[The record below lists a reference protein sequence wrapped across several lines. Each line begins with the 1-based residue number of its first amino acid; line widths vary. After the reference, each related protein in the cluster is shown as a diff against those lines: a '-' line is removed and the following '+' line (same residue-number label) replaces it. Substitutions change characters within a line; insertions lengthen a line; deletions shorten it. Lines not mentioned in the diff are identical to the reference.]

1 MNVST
6 LTTLAAKELRDSLR
20 NKWFLLYTIAFG
32 VLSLGLAYLSL
43 AGVGTAGFGG
53 FGRTAAGLI
62 NLVLLVVPLMG
73 LTVGATAIA
82 GERERGTLVGLLT
95 QPISRAEIF
104 LGKYLGLAAAMLAT
118 LGIGFGLSALMMAWR
133 GGSTSAGAYLT
144 LIGLAYTL
152 SLAMLAVGMLV
163 SVIASRSAAAL
174 GVAVFL
180 WLTFA
185 LLGDLGLMGGTL
197 LFKLQASEMFHLAL
211 INPLQV
217 FKMASVQSVGAS
229 LDVLGPAGLY
239 ATRQFGNWLPLIFAG
254 SLSGW
259 IVGPLLVSL
268 VVFSR
273 SSRR

>member
-1 MNVST
+1 MNVSI

-163 SVIASRSAAAL
+163 SVVTSRSAAAL
-174 GVAVFL
+174 GIAVFL

-197 LFKLQASEMFHLAL
+197 LFKLQASDMFHLAL

-254 SLSGW
+254 SLAGW
-259 IVGPLLVSL
+259 IVGPLLASL

>member
-1 MNVST
+1 MNVSI

-43 AGVGTAGFGG
+43 AGMGTAGFGG

-73 LTVGATAIA
+73 LTIGATAIA
-82 GERERGTLVGLLT
+82 GERDRGTLVGLLT

-104 LGKYLGLAAAMLAT
+104 LGKYLGLAGAMLAT

-144 LIGLAYTL
+144 LIALAYTL
-152 SLAMLAVGMLV
+152 SLAMLSVGMLV
-163 SVIASRSAAAL
+163 SVMTSRSASAL
-174 GVAVFL
+174 GIAVFL

-197 LFKLQASEMFHLAL
+197 LFKLQASDMFSLAL
-211 INPLQV
+211 FNPLQV

-239 ATRQFGNWLPLIFAG
+239 ATRRYGDWLPLIFAG
-254 SLSGW
+254 SLAAW
-259 IVGPLLVSL
+259 IVGPLLLSL
-268 VVFSR
+268 VAFSR
-273 SSRR
+273 SSRQ